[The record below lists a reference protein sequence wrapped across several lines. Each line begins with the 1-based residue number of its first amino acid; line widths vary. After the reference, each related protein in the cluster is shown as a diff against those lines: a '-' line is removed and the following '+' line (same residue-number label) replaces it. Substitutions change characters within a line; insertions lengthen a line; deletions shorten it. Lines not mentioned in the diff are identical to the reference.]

1 MTYKKTSEPQPQQ
14 VASGNDS
21 QQPRNGG
28 FIEVASGNVSLR
40 ESKTYE
46 EYTRRFNEILERLE
60 LQPPSEFEIKGTQGR
75 IKMQKFKVGLRGNS
89 RSESSLINFTLRFPS
104 LLASG
109 IKKTTFSGKASK
121 EKSTTQQ
128 MSLYINPEREEDN
141 MFLTNLEVLIKH
153 FQKDFPKI
161 DTSKIIH
168 TLGKNLVVNIKVPF
182 VDGNCMPCIEDE
194 DCNDKSLKMDL
205 KGLYRGR
212 IHVSVLKVESGE
224 NSALQSKDGCPVFDE
239 YLQLNLQQALYTPL
253 SKKSF
258 KYQSVSNIDF
268 DA

>member
-1 MTYKKTSEPQPQQ
+1 MTYKKTSEPQQ

-28 FIEVASGNVSLR
+28 FI

-75 IKMQKFKVGLRGNS
+75 IKMQKFKVGLRGN
-89 RSESSLINFTLRFPS
+89 NFTLRFPS

-182 VDGNCMPCIEDE
+182 VDGQCAPCIEDE

-205 KGLYRGR
+205 KGFYRGR

-224 NSALQSKDGCPVFDE
+224 GLGVFDE

-268 DA
+268 DV